1 MKTIEELRSEFEET
15 EVFICFNEAFD
26 IYYTNLGGYHFK
38 KDGKCCF
45 YLNGSWRLFQEIN
58 K

>member
-1 MKTIEELRSEFEET
+1 MKTIEDLRVDFEGTKLFTEFKEK
-15 EVFICFNEAFD
+15 FD
-26 IYYTNLGGYHFK
+26 IYYTNLGGYRFK

-45 YLNGSWRLFQEIN
+45 YLNGAWFMFQELS

>member
-1 MKTIEELRSEFEET
+1 MKTVEELIVGFEKTKLFME
-15 EVFICFNEAFD
+15 FNEKFN
-26 IYYTNLGGYHFK
+26 IYYTNLGGYHFQ

-45 YLNGSWRLFQEIN
+45 YLNGAISMFQELN